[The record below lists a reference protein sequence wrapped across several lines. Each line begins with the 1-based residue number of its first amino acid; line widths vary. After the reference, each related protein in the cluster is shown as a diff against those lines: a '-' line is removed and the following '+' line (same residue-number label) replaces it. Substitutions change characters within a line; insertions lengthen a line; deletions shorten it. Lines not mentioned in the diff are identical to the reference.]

1 LCVSEFATD
10 YEIGSEMIYY
20 FILFTVA
27 GFIGGIF
34 LSKRAINIA
43 IIIGAISWAT
53 VYGPFWALVS
63 LAEMYFGYFLCKTLR
78 V

>member
-1 LCVSEFATD
+1 MA
-10 YEIGSEMIYY
+10 YY

-34 LSKRAINIA
+34 LSKKAVNMA
-43 IIIGAISWAT
+43 IIIGAIFWAT

-63 LAEMYFGYFLCKTLR
+63 LAEMYFGYFLSRTTR
-78 V
+78 S